1 MDLFGRDPLLAPCR
15 SKFADAHF
23 VRDGINLGDLTCEA
37 VSVSALLKLVNADTI
52 DIFKCDIEG
61 AEIDL
66 FRDQCDDW
74 LPRVRSMVIETH
86 SEDAYAV
93 VRAACSWH

>member
-1 MDLFGRDPLLAPCR
+1 
-15 SKFADAHF
+15 
-23 VRDGINLGDLTCEA
+23 
-37 VSVSALLKLVNADTI
+37 LLKLVNADTI

-66 FRDQCDDW
+66 FGDHCDEW

-86 SEDAYAV
+86 SADGYAAV
-93 VRAACSWH
+93 HAACSRNGFHHATYRDVQVFWQ